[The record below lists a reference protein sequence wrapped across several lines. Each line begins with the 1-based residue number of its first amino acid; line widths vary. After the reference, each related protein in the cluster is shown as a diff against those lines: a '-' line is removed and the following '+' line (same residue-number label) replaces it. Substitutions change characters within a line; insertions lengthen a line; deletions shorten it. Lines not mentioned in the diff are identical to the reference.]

1 MYQKEVASKAEINID
16 FLEIAN
22 EVCDWSITR
31 YGYFVNSTVDVLD
44 LTKAFAEELSRLP
57 GDCLGYVED
66 AKNKWIDE
74 GHKRPPQMADFLT
87 MLRTFNNVG
96 WEDRARLEKKQQLI
110 KSNSPYSAT
119 AHAWDHTADKDRYEF
134 LKGLR
139 NRKVS
144 PATKWVMGQWMKDK
158 NFEEKRIESILR

>member
-1 MYQKEVASKAEINID
+1 MYQKEAEVEISID

-74 GHKRPPQMADFLT
+74 GHPRPPQMADFLAL
-87 MLRTFNNVG
+87 LRAFNNN
-96 WEDRARLEKKQQLI
+96 DLNAREKPRMIDSKVDYAGMWDAATTDEKKLA
-110 KSNSPYSAT
+110 YM
-119 AHAWDHTADKDRYEF
+119 
-134 LKGLR
+134 KGTFSR
-139 NRKVS
+139 HNVP
-144 PATKWVMGQWMKDK
+144 PATKYFIKKHFLTIWPVSKVMGVVYG
-158 NFEEKRIESILR
+158 RV